1 MRALFEDLRQCPD
14 IIAVLVLCLML
25 GIARQPLPS
34 CWSAP
39 PAGMRIHWTCANPIQ
54 PALEAAEEGLSRIGL

>member
-1 MRALFEDLRQCPD
+1 MRALLEEFRQSPD

-25 GIARQPLPS
+25 GIASQPRPS

-39 PAGMRIHWTCANPIQ
+39 PAGMRIHWTCVNPI
-54 PALEAAEEGLSRIGL
+54 PNALDAVRAGLSRIGL